1 MQWFEPAVSATES
14 GGMASTKKA
23 SNSRVIGLAVAG
35 AVGGFLFGFDSSVVN
50 GAVNPIASQF
60 HLSSTITGLAV
71 ASALIGC
78 AIGAILG
85 GRIGDR
91 YGRIPTMVVAA
102 ILFFISAIGA
112 GIASDVWLFILWR
125 LIGGLGIG
133 IASVVAP
140 AYIAEI
146 SPKAL
151 RGRLGSLQQLAIT
164 LGIFAA
170 LLSDTIFANSA
181 GDAGAKFWFGLEAWR
196 WMFIAGVIPAAVYG
210 IIALTLPESPRYHV
224 LKGEDE
230 KAKEQIEAIWPGE
243 SVASSLRDMKAS
255 VKEDKESAKG
265 SLRGDRFG
273 LKPIV
278 WVGIILS
285 IFQQFVGINV
295 IFYYSTTLWRAVGF
309 SEKDSFTVS
318 VITSITNVLV
328 TLIAIFLVDK
338 IGRRPI
344 LLVGSIGMT
353 VSLAAMALAFSQAHI
368 VHGAPTL
375 PGGWG
380 PVALVAANVFVIA
393 FGASWGPIIWV
404 LLGEIFPN
412 KIRARALG
420 VGAAAQWIANFVVT
434 ITFPPLSAFSLP
446 LTYGLYALFA
456 ALSFFFVLRVVPE
469 TNGVS
474 LEETGGTKRDQVAN
488 KMASASTSKSS

>member
-1 MQWFEPAVSATES
+1 
-14 GGMASTKKA
+14 MASTKKV
-23 SNSRVIGLAVAG
+23 SNARVIGLAVAG

-50 GAVNPIASQF
+50 GAVNPIQDQF
-60 HLSSTITGLAV
+60 HLTSTVTGLAV

-91 YGRIPTMVVAA
+91 FGRIPTMVVAA

-112 GIASDVWLFILWR
+112 GVASDVWLFILWR
-125 LIGGLGIG
+125 LVGGLGIG

-146 SPKAL
+146 SPKLL

-170 LLSDTIFANSA
+170 LLSDTIFANVA

-196 WMFIAGVIPAAVYG
+196 WMFIAGVVPALVYG
-210 IIALTLPESPRYHV
+210 ILSATLPESPRYHV
-224 LKGEDE
+224 LKGNDE
-230 KAKEQIEAIWPGE
+230 KAREEIEKLWPGQD
-243 SVASSLRDMKAS
+243 VATAMREMTAS
-255 VKEDKESAKG
+255 VKEDEKSAKG

-278 WVGIILS
+278 WIGIILS

-338 IGRRPI
+338 VGRRPI

-368 VHGAPTL
+368 VHGAPSL

-434 ITFPPLSAFSLP
+434 ISFPPLSAFSLP

-474 LEETGGTKRDQVAN
+474 LEETGGTKRDQASKN
-488 KMASASTSKSS
+488 MASRETSKAA

>member
-1 MQWFEPAVSATES
+1 
-14 GGMASTKKA
+14 MASRKKA
-23 SNSRVIGLAVAG
+23 SNARVIGLAVAG

-50 GAVNPIASQF
+50 GAVNSIAAQF
-60 HLSSTITGLAV
+60 QLSSTITGLAV

-78 AIGAILG
+78 AVGAILG

-112 GIASDVWLFILWR
+112 GLASDVWLFILWR

-146 SPKAL
+146 SPKLL
-151 RGRLGSLQQLAIT
+151 RGRLASLQQLAIT

-170 LLSDTIFANSA
+170 LLSDTIFANVA
-181 GDAGAKFWFGLEAWR
+181 GDASAKFWFGLEAWR

-210 IIALTLPESPRYHV
+210 ILSRTLPESPRYYV
-224 LKGEDE
+224 LKREDD
-230 KAKEQIEAIWPGE
+230 KAREQITRIWPGQD
-243 SVASSLRDMKAS
+243 VATALREMKS
-255 VKEDKESAKG
+255 TIKQDKQSAKG

-285 IFQQFVGINV
+285 ILQQFVGINV

-338 IGRRPI
+338 VGRRPI
-344 LLVGSIGMT
+344 LMVGSIGMT
-353 VSLAAMALAFSQAHI
+353 VSLAAMALAFSQAHV
-368 VHGAPTL
+368 VHGAPSL

-380 PVALVAANVFVIA
+380 PVALVAANLFVIS

-434 ITFPPLSAFSLP
+434 ITFPPLAAFSLP

-469 TNGVS
+469 TKGVS
-474 LEETGGTKRDQVAN
+474 LEETGGTKRDQASN
-488 KMASASTSKSS
+488 RMASADTATSA